1 MFRYITPICVLLAIA
16 VVLEASPR
24 FRHRPPCG
32 LPPFA
37 DDLPTEQQN
46 NLTEIWKDYKEGDSC
61 DEEQTR
67 TREVIDSLPKELRKN
82 LHRRPTPPYLKG
94 VSKDILEKFQAIWKD
109 KSIAWPDKHEKIEE
123 LAEKTLTGDNLKQ
136 FKEFKAKKAEQTKEY
151 EAKEAK
157 LSTEAK
163 EAHEKIEALQKQ
175 KFQIIS
181 DLSEKA
187 KEELFDLW
195 HSRPFGRFGG
205 GRGGHH

>member
-1 MFRYITPICVLLAIA
+1 MFKYITPICVLLAIA

-94 VSKDILEKFQAIWKD
+94 VSKD
-109 KSIAWPDKHEKIEE
+109 
-123 LAEKTLTGDNLKQ
+123 
-136 FKEFKAKKAEQTKEY
+136 EFKAKKAEQTKEY